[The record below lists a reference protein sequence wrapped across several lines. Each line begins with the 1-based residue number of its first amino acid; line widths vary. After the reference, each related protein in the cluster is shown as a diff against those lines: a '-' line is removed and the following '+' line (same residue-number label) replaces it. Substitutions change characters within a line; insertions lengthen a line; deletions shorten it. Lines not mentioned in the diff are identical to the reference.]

1 VNADGIAIRPALA
14 GDLDAVAAIFA
25 HYVTTSVATFE
36 QTPPT
41 VEHWRRV
48 HADLAERALPF
59 LVCVDSGAPVGY
71 AYATPWR
78 TKPAY
83 ARTVEDSV
91 YLSPEYTG
99 RGLGHRLLS
108 ALLAG
113 CASAG
118 IEQVIAVIADSGD
131 PSSTVLHRAHGF
143 AEAGRLRRVG
153 FKHGRHLD
161 TVLMQRD
168 LGDLAAAPA
177 GAAIESGG
185 PS

>member
-1 VNADGIAIRPALA
+1 MNADESVIRPALPA
-14 GDLDAVAAIFA
+14 DMDAVVAIFA
-25 HYVTTSVATFE
+25 HYVTTSVVTFE

-48 HADLAERALPF
+48 HADLAQRALPF
-59 LVCVDSGAPVGY
+59 LVCIDSGRAVGY
-71 AYATPWR
+71 AYASPWR

-91 YLSPEYTG
+91 YLSPEYIG

-108 ALLAG
+108 ALLTG
-113 CASAG
+113 CAAAG
-118 IEQVIAVIADSGD
+118 IEQVIAVIADGGD
-131 PSSTVLHRAHGF
+131 PASVMLHRAHGF
-143 AEAGRLRRVG
+143 AEAGRLHRVG

-168 LGDLAAAPA
+168 LHDLRAAPA
-177 GAAIESGG
+177 ETRSA
-185 PS
+185 P